1 MSQIEQHAANC
12 EGSTESGRE
21 PLLKLIRQSHIN
33 SSTRIHRLV
42 VVVVVT
48 Q

>member
-21 PLLKLIRQSHIN
+21 PLLKLNSQSHIN
-33 SSTRIHRLV
+33 SSTRIHMLL